1 MQKNYNLLAA
11 GLLMALPVA
20 GLAGVSLP
28 KHELPAEVM
37 ATKAVK
43 NAKFDMKKAPLA
55 LQSLKLNAQ
64 KSPFAQARL
73 LGRKAAANK
82 GVFHAPLAAPASPM
96 FGYLAYDAAESD
108 AQYNMCEIS
117 LDGTFTPLSD
127 MGGAMPNPGG
137 YFEDGL
143 YKTIFVDDTYSLFG
157 IYFFYACTFDGET
170 FELLDAVDIPA
181 DGLEWYSAALCQ
193 NPNGGA
199 FGVFYNEDAT
209 VQYFCEVDLD
219 NLTKSEISTPDHH
232 YVGMASDGTTVYGL
246 ADDNNLYEI
255 NVNTGAETLVGPTG
269 VAYHG
274 TFTQSFAIDAK
285 TKAAYFC
292 EIDASQ
298 ASAGLYSVDI
308 TTGAATLL
316 ADWGIKQVFGLAIPA
331 PSADDNAPAS
341 IEDLAAVFEGPATTG
356 TLTFVLPTETFA
368 GAELTGDVNYT
379 VTANGEQILAGTAAA
394 GATVESAV
402 EVEEGVN
409 TFVAVAANA
418 AGDSPKAKLSV
429 YVGYDEPMAPANI
442 KLNITE
448 EGVVNLTWDAPV
460 AGIHNGYLGDL
471 TYNVYRNEMGVVKS
485 VAEGLTATEFTETI
499 EIAGLCNMSYLV
511 EAANETQCSDMAASN
526 SQIVGGALECPVEL
540 AMDAD
545 NFNLFTVVDD
555 NADGKTWTYNESN
568 GSARYPYSSVEP
580 ADDWLISPAI
590 KMAAGRTYI
599 IKYKAAAYSSS
610 YPEYLM
616 VTIGQGATP
625 DDQDKTLVN
634 AYSVP
639 SASKDECEEVEVE
652 FTAPVDGE
660 YNVGFYACS
669 DADMFYLDFYG
680 MSVEAGPLPEAPAAV
695 ANLTA
700 TPGAKG
706 ATEAT
711 IAFTAP
717 ANRMNGEAL
726 EALTK
731 VTVARDGEVVAELT
745 DVTPGAAVEYVDADL
760 EIGTHKWVVV
770 AYNEADNGPK
780 AVVSAYVGPDT
791 PAPVTDAVLTDNLST
806 VTISWSAIT
815 EGVNGG
821 YVDPASIVY
830 TIYGVTPDGY
840 LGDVLVET
848 SETTVTVEYNTMVG
862 EPAILN
868 YAISA
873 KNEAGESGIYAT
885 GGIAVGEPLAL
896 PVLESLPAGSLDGF
910 LWVSRSGANNWTLTT
925 DMSSNG
931 DGGCAY
937 WTAAAAGDWASLNTA
952 KIDMNGAINPEAIFS
967 VMANDSKI
975 GMTVEAILAN
985 DEVVSL
991 ETVVIEEL
999 NEWQKVAVKI
1009 PAEVTAAPFVIV
1021 SFRAEASAANATIA
1035 IDDIQIRDVL
1045 DYNLVVD
1052 LSAPAKVTKGDAAY
1066 VVATVANEGA
1076 NAAEGATVKFT
1087 VADEVVTKNVP
1098 TVASFQQVEVV
1109 LEVETSIFDEADEL
1123 AVEAEVVYDLDL
1135 KPIDNVASAVIELV
1149 APKAATAIDLNVEVE
1164 DGIATL
1170 TWTAPEAS
1178 SEEVTEDW
1186 EANENTVSYVH
1197 DGEMYGD
1204 WMGYD
1209 LDQSVTGGISGIT
1222 TLNEPYAFA
1231 VMNVTALLSGSATDP
1246 ATVCNGDNAAYFMF
1260 CNYDG
1265 ASGANDDWMVSPQ
1278 LSGDAQTISFT
1289 ARAFNA
1295 QYPETFQVLY
1305 SSTDNDPSS
1314 FELIEEV
1321 TATTTDMIQY
1331 TYELPAG
1338 AQYFAIRYVS
1348 NDMFCLFID
1357 DVTFS
1362 TGSSAPIA
1370 FNIYCDGE
1378 YLDTVEGTSYTVDLA
1393 TLARAA
1399 ARRAAAQGV
1408 HSFAVTAVY
1417 ENGAESAPVSVVVDT
1432 ETGIVTIATESTVN
1446 AYTVDGLRAREMKS
1460 GLYIANGQKVVV
1472 K

>member
-55 LQSLKLNAQ
+55 LQSLKFNAQ
-64 KSPFAQARL
+64 KSPFAEARV

-96 FGYLAYDAAESD
+96 FGYLAYDAAASD
-108 AQYNMCEIS
+108 AQYNMCEIG

-127 MGGAMPNPGG
+127 MGGASPSAGG

-143 YKTIFVDDTYSLFG
+143 YKTLFVDDSYSLFG
-157 IYFFYACTFDGET
+157 IYFFYACTFDAET
-170 FELLDAVDIPA
+170 FELLDVVDIPA
-181 DGLEWYSAALCQ
+181 AGLEWYSAALCQ

-199 FGVFYNEDAT
+199 FGIFYNEDAT
-209 VQYFCEVDLD
+209 ALSFCEVDLD
-219 NLTKSEISTPDHH
+219 NLTKTEISTPDHH

-255 NVNTGAETLVGPTG
+255 NVNTGAETLVGATG
-269 VAYHG
+269 VNYHG
-274 TFTQSFAIDAK
+274 TYTQSFAIDAK

-292 EIDASQ
+292 EIDASG
-298 ASAGLYSVDI
+298 AAAGLYSVDI

-316 ADWGIKQVFGLAIPA
+316 ADWGLKQVFGLAIPA

-368 GAELTGDVNYT
+368 GAELTGDVTYT

-460 AGIHNGYLGDL
+460 AGIHNGFLGDL

-526 SQIVGGALECPVEL
+526 SQIVGGALECPAEL

-545 NFNLFTVVDD
+545 IFSLFTVIDD

-599 IKYKAAAYSSS
+599 IKYKAAAYSSY

-717 ANRMNGEAL
+717 SARMNGEAL
-726 EALTK
+726 DALTK
-731 VTVARDGEVVAELT
+731 VTIARDGEVVAELT

-760 EIGTHKWVVV
+760 SIGTHKWVVV
-770 AYNEADNGPK
+770 AYNEAENGPK

-830 TIYGVTPDGY
+830 TIYEVVDGY
-840 LGDVLVET
+840 LGDVLTET
-848 SETTVTVEYNTMVG
+848 AETTLTVDYNTMVG

-873 KNEAGESGIYAT
+873 KNEAGESGIYGT

-910 LWVSRSGANNWTLTT
+910 LWVSRSGESNWTLSA
-925 DMSSNG
+925 DMSANG

-967 VMANDSKI
+967 VMANDSKV

-1009 PAEVTAAPFVIV
+1009 PAEVAAAPFVIV

-1076 NAAEGATVKFT
+1076 NTAEGATVKFT

-1098 TVASFQQVEVV
+1098 ALASFTSVEIN

-1135 KPIDNVASAVIELV
+1135 KPADNIASAVIELV

-1170 TWTAPEAS
+1170 TWIAPEAS
-1178 SEEVTEDW
+1178 VEEVTDDFE
-1186 EANENTVSYVH
+1186 SYDSYAIIA
-1197 DGEMYGD
+1197 DGEMLGET
-1204 WMGYD
+1204 WTGFD
-1209 LDQSVTGGISGIT
+1209 LDNGSVYGWSGGNWPGNGCKMAFGIYNPIAFFDGQSENNVYDGEQCIMFQSV
-1222 TLNEPYAFA
+1222 EP
-1231 VMNVTALLSGSATDP
+1231 SSSAT
-1246 ATVCNGDNAAYFMF
+1246 
-1260 CNYDG
+1260 
-1265 ASGANDDWMVSPQ
+1265 GANDDWFVSPE
-1278 LSGDAQTISFT
+1278 LPGCAQTISFFLSET
-1289 ARAFNA
+1289 TN
-1295 QYPETFQVLY
+1295 QYGDEQYEVLV
-1305 SSTDNDPSS
+1305 STTDMDPSS
-1314 FELIEEV
+1314 FETILEGSASVAWQQITV
-1321 TATTTDMIQY
+1321 D
-1331 TYELPAG
+1331 LPEG
-1338 AQYFAIRYVS
+1338 AKYFAIRCLSYDAFVMLVDNVS
-1348 NDMFCLFID
+1348 Y
-1357 DVTFS
+1357 S
-1362 TGSSAPIA
+1362 AGSSAPVS

-1378 YLDTVEGTSYTVDLA
+1378 FLDNVEGTSYTVDLA

-1408 HSFAVTAVY
+1408 HTFAVTAVY
-1417 ENGAESAPVSVVVDT
+1417 ENGAESAPVSVVVDN
-1432 ETGIVTIATESTVN
+1432 ETGIVTIASESTVK
-1446 AYTVDGLRAREMKS
+1446 AYTVDGLRAQEMKS
-1460 GLYIANGQKVVV
+1460 GLYIANGKKVVV